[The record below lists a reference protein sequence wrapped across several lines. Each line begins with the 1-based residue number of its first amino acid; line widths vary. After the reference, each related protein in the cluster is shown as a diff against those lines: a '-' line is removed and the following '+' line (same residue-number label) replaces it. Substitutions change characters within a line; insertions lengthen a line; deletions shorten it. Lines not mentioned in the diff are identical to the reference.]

1 MTDSRSTASAEPP
14 ATLFDAVGGLVFF
27 LDLVE
32 RFYAG
37 VADDPVL
44 RPLYPTDLTASKAH
58 LAGFLAQYW
67 GGGTAYYS
75 DARGH
80 PRLRMRHAGF
90 RVGPGE
96 RDAWLRHMTAAV
108 TAVGLPVE
116 LQSPL
121 LDYFSTAATHLLNA

>member
-1 MTDSRSTASAEPP
+1 MTDRDEASSPGV
-14 ATLFDAVGGLVFF
+14 TLYEAVGGSEFFRALV
-27 LDLVE
+27 D

-37 VADDPVL
+37 VEADPVL
-44 RPLYPTDLTASKAH
+44 RRLYPEDLTASKAH

-67 GGGTAYYS
+67 GGGTAHYS

-90 RVGPGE
+90 TVGPAE

-108 TAVGLPVE
+108 ETAGV
-116 LQSPL
+116 SPEIESAL
-121 LDYFSTAATHLLNA
+121 LDYFTSAAAHLVNG